1 MERLE
6 GLTADPYGRPL
17 EALIRYVG
25 GFSAIATLDTG
36 EFTDSEMGRIRAK
49 QIDAV
54 TQLVPITMTVNFIN
68 MTIILV
74 LFWGTG
80 SNLFLCLW
88 GLSIAAVIASATRT
102 WLRIRRVRP
111 LTASPRAARRMVMQA
126 FFLAVIWGALPLAL
140 LAKSDPTDQMIIACL
155 MAGMIAGGA
164 ITLSTVPQAGLVY
177 TWTMAFASAV
187 ALLLCADKV
196 HLLTALFL
204 LVYSAFMARNI
215 VSHGNIFL
223 DSMRAQLQ
231 LERQTEIISLLLKEF
246 QENASDWLWQT
257 DAQGRLSD
265 VPERFAEV
273 AQMPLPL
280 LKGAHFAELLEM
292 LCPEDAITALNVAA
306 LMNRQA
312 PLHEISLRVVAGG
325 QTRVWSLTAKP
336 KFDGDG
342 HFLGFRGF
350 GRDVTERWRAE
361 RAEAQNKAKS
371 DFLAVMSHEIRTP
384 MNGVLG
390 LASLLLE
397 SKLDP
402 EQQQAVRTIRDS
414 GDNLLRVLNDILDLS
429 KLEAGRFQFEAADFS
444 PSAMVDAVA
453 AVVRTNA
460 GNKGLAVEVELDP
473 DLPAA
478 LRGDDARIRQV
489 LLNLASN
496 AVKFT
501 ERGAVKIKTICRS
514 RGDMLARVEWSVSD
528 SGIGI
533 APDKIGRL
541 FTDFEQADASINRRF
556 GGTGLGLA
564 ISRRIIEQMGGK
576 IGVTSEAGQ
585 GSTFHFSL
593 TLPWSDKAVADPS
606 ADRTGADALKEQL
619 AQLGRPLRILIAEDD
634 ATNRMVVTRM
644 LKEFAL
650 DVHVVEDGAQA
661 DRAVSEFQY
670 DMVLM
675 DVQMPEMDG
684 FAATRSIRSRGFA
697 SLPIIALTAN
707 AFPED
712 AKRCRD
718 AGMSDFLA
726 KPLRKP
732 LLVDAILRAMDAARP
747 DADSSP
753 SLVPPDEPATAE
765 ADDVQLAG

>member
-1 MERLE
+1 
-6 GLTADPYGRPL
+6 
-17 EALIRYVG
+17 
-25 GFSAIATLDTG
+25 
-36 EFTDSEMGRIRAK
+36 
-49 QIDAV
+49 
-54 TQLVPITMTVNFIN
+54 
-68 MTIILV
+68 
-74 LFWGTG
+74 
-80 SNLFLCLW
+80 
-88 GLSIAAVIASATRT
+88 
-102 WLRIRRVRP
+102 
-111 LTASPRAARRMVMQA
+111 
-126 FFLAVIWGALPLAL
+126 
-140 LAKSDPTDQMIIACL
+140 
-155 MAGMIAGGA
+155 
-164 ITLSTVPQAGLVY
+164 
-177 TWTMAFASAV
+177 
-187 ALLLCADKV
+187 
-196 HLLTALFL
+196 
-204 LVYSAFMARNI
+204 
-215 VSHGNIFL
+215 
-223 DSMRAQLQ
+223 
-231 LERQTEIISLLLKEF
+231 
-246 QENASDWLWQT
+246 
-257 DAQGRLSD
+257 
-265 VPERFAEV
+265 
-273 AQMPLPL
+273 
-280 LKGAHFAELLEM
+280 M
-292 LCPEDAITALNVAA
+292 LCPEDAITASNITA

-312 PLHEISLRVVAGG
+312 PLHEINLRVVAGG
-325 QTRVWSLTAKP
+325 KTRQWSLTAKP

-342 HFLGFRGF
+342 HFLGYRGF

-397 SKLDP
+397 TKLDP
-402 EQQQAVRTIRDS
+402 EQEQAVKTIRDS
-414 GDNLLRVLNDILDLS
+414 GDNLLHVLNDILDLS

-444 PSAMVDAVA
+444 PSAMVDAAA
-453 AVVRTNA
+453 AVVRTSA
-460 GNKGLAVEVELDP
+460 GNKGLAVEVELDS
-473 DLPAA
+473 DLPVA
-478 LRGDDARIRQV
+478 LRGDAARIRQV

-501 ERGAVKIKTICRS
+501 ERGAVKIKAVCHS

-528 SGIGI
+528 TGIGI

-541 FTDFEQADASINRRF
+541 FTEFEQADASINRRF

-576 IGVTSEAGQ
+576 IGVTSEPGQ

-606 ADRTGADALKEQL
+606 ADRIGADALKERL
-619 AQLGRPLRILIAEDD
+619 GQLGRPLRILIAEDD

-650 DVHVVEDGAQA
+650 DVDVVHDGAQA
-661 DRAVSEFQY
+661 DQAVSEARY
-670 DMVLM
+670 DLVLM

-732 LLVDAILRAMDAARP
+732 LLVNAILRAMDSVHS
-747 DADSSP
+747 DAVASP
-753 SLVPPDEPATAE
+753 SLSPPEAPAAVQ
-765 ADDVQLAG
+765 ADDVQLVG